1 MPTEKKKKQIHAPHK
16 KNEKESISKSQFSGK
31 CNYPPRRPASAPAHS
46 LAFGKGKKRPNEKHE
61 YTGTLVTYVVCMQ
74 REIYIYCKQGG
85 NMFHLIDVV

>member
-1 MPTEKKKKQIHAPHK
+1 MPTEFFFFFHAPHKKKK

-61 YTGTLVTYVVCMQ
+61 YTRTLVTYVACMQ
-74 REIYIYCKQGG
+74 RDIYILQAGR
-85 NMFHLIDVV
+85 